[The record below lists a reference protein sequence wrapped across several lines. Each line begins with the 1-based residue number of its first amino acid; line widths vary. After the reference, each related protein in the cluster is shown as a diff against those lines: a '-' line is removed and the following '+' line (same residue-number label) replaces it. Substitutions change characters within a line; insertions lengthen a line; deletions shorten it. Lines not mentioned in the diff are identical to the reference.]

1 MATSNFLSD
10 VKALRERA
18 RKNVED
24 GPIIENYKG
33 NREKII
39 SILNEALATE
49 LICVLRYRQH
59 HFTAKGMNS
68 EEVAAEFLIHSQEEQ
83 GHADRIAARISQLDG
98 NPEMDPSKLTGR
110 SHAQYVE
117 CDKLEDMIR
126 ENLVAERIAIES
138 YLEMIHYIGDT
149 DPTTRRML
157 EDILA
162 VEEEHADDLANL
174 LKH

>member
-18 RKNVED
+18 RKNVQD
-24 GPIIENYKG
+24 GPVIENYKG

-49 LICVLRYRQH
+49 LLCVLRYRQH

-68 EEVAAEFLIHSQEEQ
+68 EEVAAEFMIHSQEEQ

-98 NPEMDPSKLTGR
+98 NPDMNPANITGR

-138 YLEMIHYIGDT
+138 YLEMIHFIGDS

-157 EDILA
+157 EEILA

-174 LKH
+174 LK